1 MRTPPQ
7 NASLGSFPRPQKP
20 FLLFLVTLFTVWVL
34 FAIGQNWLG
43 ASPALFLAFTGNTEG
58 LANGELY
65 RLVTAAFLHDP
76 VGGAGVQHILFA
88 LLGLTLL
95 GSPLERTIGPRR
107 LLRLLVVTALFSYTV
122 AFLVDLALPA
132 SLSVRLMPEHY
143 FGSTPLLEAVAIS
156 FALNLK
162 DQKILL
168 FFVLPIGSRGLIVAT
183 IGLSLLLVLANA
195 LGPSGHI
202 APFAGI
208 LAGWLFGGSSPS
220 PLRRLYLKWRLAR
233 LDAEAS
239 QGSRRGRDRGHLQVL
254 PGGKSRSR
262 SDLH

>member
-1 MRTPPQ
+1 MRTPPP
-7 NASLGSFPRPQKP
+7 NASLGAFPRPSKP
-20 FLLFLVTLFTVWVL
+20 FFRFLAALFAVWVL

-43 ASPALFLAFTGNTEG
+43 ASPELFLSLTGNTAG
-58 LANGELY
+58 LANGQLY
-65 RLVTAAFLHDP
+65 RLFTAAFLHDP
-76 VGGAGVQHILFA
+76 VGGAGVQHIVFA

-95 GSPLERTIGPRR
+95 GAPLERAIGPRR
-107 LLRLLVVTALFSYTV
+107 LLRLLLITALFSYTV
-122 AFLVDLALPA
+122 AFLIDLVLPA
-132 SLSVRLMPEHY
+132 SLSLRLMPEHY
-143 FGSTPLLEAVAIS
+143 FGSTPLLEAVAIA

-168 FFVLPIGSRGLIVAT
+168 FFVLPIGSRGLIWAT
-183 IGLSLLLVLANA
+183 IGLSVLLVLANA

-239 QGSRRGRDRGHLQVL
+239 QGARGSRERGHLQVL
-254 PGGKSRSR
+254 PGGKGKRR
-262 SDLH
+262 PDLH